1 MIQKTNSTMKI
12 KFRHPRV
19 FTFLLTL
26 LLLGGVGNKAWA
38 TDVTYH
44 ILTLPIPNPLVEG
57 NYDYHMASAVY
68 NKRLEAV
75 KVVVNGQTQLEL
87 PAHFKSPLADN
98 FTYYA
103 VSDVTKSGSA
113 VKLFDATNN
122 SHKAFTY
129 EVKGDAKPVA
139 EKTELS
145 GSKAEYYVVY
155 TYNASNTIAQ
165 LNGSVKYNLSVKN
178 KGFFSLNR
186 GRNNRPAAMPKAK
199 VNAEMLASEEFVY
212 INNPGSG
219 IATYWDGKGDQKN
232 KKEDIESQFHF
243 IFQLEGVDP
252 YNIIIRTAY
261 NNNTTYIEKNDNTS
275 EFVYKY
281 YKEGSFFTNGTAKGY
296 FASDE
301 HRHYNY
307 TYDSSL
313 AENPTDL
320 TKGDAG
326 THTGWDDKTGYY
338 HGQKGAM
345 WNSFA
350 LLYNSDKS
358 GYVFM
363 GTRTVD
369 NNGNVPGP
377 KETKDG
383 LQYYYLKTDNND
395 FFIAQQTTASV
406 SSSYTIEGIYPIKP
420 VTFKVKTKF
429 YNEGGTVDE
438 KAAHTVSA
446 TANISQYTIDN
457 DKIDDKF
464 IPDELR
470 RKYCTLTT
478 TYRNSSETVITKYS
492 EMNPDG
498 VIFLEYNVSESL
510 PFKAITP
517 AASYDANTW
526 KAATWYELT
535 DDGSTQADGKKLM
548 FTSPNFKNNGN
559 ADDYAK
565 TSEYAFIGD
574 PYELLVVYRDATQAP
589 ANTTHVPYYVGVETL
604 STGTDLT
611 TRSTT
616 ATAGYKW
623 EMPDDATAGSFLLR
637 NYKDANKG
645 YWHWNT
651 DHINE
656 TLTYAT
662 KSGQTVTVSNS
673 EAQTIT
679 LNITNFAG
687 GDGHYFKITAA
698 RDNPGQIDSS
708 DPVLDDGMGAIN
720 GTSGTATITLKSS
733 GGSEKSFTLS
743 IQEYNRSDVAQGD
756 PCVITVSQG
765 TTPYAGNNVEYS
777 TAGATRIK
785 LMELPKFA
793 YTYQVIDMSGVI
805 AIKAT
810 VNQPIF
816 TPLLG
821 YDSIPEIIRSPFLA
835 DEIVTYYS
843 EYSGGGRGNLL
854 PEKVI
859 YEVPNAAADIFISYT
874 LTNLPTKN
882 IKLDASQQ
890 FKVKLDEE
898 YIYYDATA
906 GKILSARDAGATD
919 YYSWKLL
926 GGDPYAMQIQN
937 VGNGKYV
944 KVHDGT
950 WDDKAALDFDV
961 EANASRFIAMMGKYI
976 GVYEVMAATGNT
988 NYYHIGRPST
998 SGAETKVY
1006 STTTYDHGAEE
1017 LRFELAGLDAII
1029 YYLIDKSNTKLLSV
1043 STFNPRLALPA
1054 EYVSPLVSTYYY
1066 YKTEAGAIAKD
1077 ADDRITEITQ
1087 DPDKKI
1093 YVTYD
1098 VNDLIGFNNSGRI
1111 DDHPYLLRFL
1121 QPFEEGYYLEDGS
1134 DKLTTTK
1141 LKAIYPYC
1149 NGDGSLN
1156 IYGETMRD
1164 EQMNGGSSTRS
1175 RWVWFF
1181 ESANNDPYHVR
1192 IHSRNTMEI
1201 KSVKYPTYLQTSE
1214 VHFKQDTDAGT
1225 KHIVTGG
1232 AIPGMASEQ
1241 GTEYMILGTEGQYRL
1256 KTTNEIG
1263 GARRDVKTLE
1273 QYWKTYNMIKHEMLN
1288 ITSGDAFSTDPTTW
1302 VVPENKRADLKT
1314 ALQRL
1319 KYTANAESDMINQIN
1334 DFTATGVYYF
1344 RIGTSS
1350 YEYRKV
1356 TVKKVATTD
1365 PVAPAE
1371 YTSDDCSQA
1380 TWEGPNY
1387 VDGWIWHS
1395 YEEYANAIRWNG
1407 YNDKS
1412 DGAGKRFPEKIE
1424 HWYQTFDMGN
1434 GAFNVETAVIPP
1446 VLILLDRHGWEIMRK
1461 PLPDKSSYPY
1471 DAERLAVLKAYDS
1484 PLVKEYKFYSNASK
1498 AYSNHK
1504 YALRLDDNKKERD
1517 QIKVDGAQYKSTS
1530 LADLPPITASGVL
1543 SNGVLNDQFVTYT
1556 VKEEYE
1562 DNYDY
1567 NLTLNKEEGTFTETG
1582 ESQPYLVLQHGR
1594 FYKTPNSSDN
1604 SYISKPIIEHTRS
1617 GSGNV
1622 YDLIADPVNHGGTN
1636 ADIIDGSGNWIQ
1648 NNFWRVMPNLDI
1660 DEEMGIVWTSETD
1673 TTKLEP
1679 YTEYVT
1685 KEKYK
1690 NKTGFDP
1697 YNIQLQ
1703 LINQNDGTAD
1713 GRFLTSHM
1721 TSTSIVNGA
1730 MKGAYNEGSGG
1741 TVKITLENKCASPV
1755 HSEGY
1760 DHSDIKMTNQT
1771 FMAVSDANGN
1781 MQLMPRFDHSLRVD
1795 LANTNPWDTTLKE
1808 PKDNGKKASA
1818 DDNSSMGS
1826 QTTFF
1831 VPARRY
1837 HYHIIDNDGLEA
1849 IRYKR
1854 GGDFYPAITDHFKS
1868 PIAKDFKYYKGAEY
1882 NINNS
1887 TSSEYSGATASF
1899 KKTAAS
1905 EDDMKAQA
1913 GLFTDTENC
1922 YYFKIGESSYKKV
1935 SVTTVF
1941 PGEEITGSLAAAGL
1955 TDVDNRVYVRY
1966 SYDEEADKDADQI
1979 LQGKW
1984 FTVKLANKDV
1994 LASGVVEAFTRMVT
2008 SIDKINDDVA
2018 KLTVTGDYFYRIGA
2032 SSPYT
2037 YKKVNVTSIT
2047 ATPVENT
2054 HYTVTNSD
2062 EEEWTNTLGL
2072 GVSLYS
2078 GTKSSDA
2085 PIDGSSSKRKWQWKF
2100 LKAPIDPAS
2109 ELHESPDPYAV
2120 KLFNRAANYSA
2131 TMDEPNPMSIPIK
2144 VPNETTGTD
2153 RFVLLSHPDGG
2164 YALAVARTDATY
2176 TYKFLN
2182 GAAMTTPDAGTP
2194 QTATTYI
2201 ENRQQITV
2209 SSEDYETEKGKLS
2222 LAIDEEYYF
2231 KINNVA
2237 YKQVSV
2243 SDGTIGEGTESSIGA
2258 WTDADKDHK
2267 KTVKDEAE
2275 FDTQRSKL
2283 PTSPDDVYY
2292 FKITSSSVTY
2302 KKVTVISGGTTET
2315 DSNET
2320 EWNSGTECFTN
2331 NTNALSPGTQL
2342 LVNNDVTHNYT
2353 YHVITNEKIVKQV
2366 IESVETNVN
2375 VGNKLAVSGTQT
2387 NEEAASHNYAPHLPE
2402 DIQTPLLNIEDYEYY
2417 GSATISGDTYTVVP
2431 ATKLFTL
2438 YGLYNDVV
2446 YVRYGA
2452 YSMDKTPFKVP
2463 NVRNATSATTVAK
2476 GEGSQDA
2483 SLNIAGGLPYNIIWY
2498 NDNMMSTNEADTEI
2512 AAATD
2517 HALDGDH
2524 KYVWY
2529 FTDND
2534 PYALKIKHKLTGNY
2548 VDGTTTLT
2556 DEASAKQFMLLK
2568 KDGYDYGILQETGD
2582 SKKFTIGDDPSTPST
2597 TETFHM
2603 TESDPEKFIIFGL
2616 SVHDLI
2622 YRLIIAKTC
2631 TDSEKASPKADQYVE
2646 IPCKGETGNTKR
2658 IYGTTQRDLSTTYQL
2673 GGTIYVDTTPYDY
2686 CVDAGAVSIGDL
2698 LQVPNEFR
2706 RPNCSYEFYIDGV
2719 WENYNSSTKTI
2730 SDANDVLNEMYKGVK
2745 LNEDSPRLMSDEK
2758 LINKV
2763 VRVNIVYSFDKEVA
2777 TNNGMDFVKSTND
2790 KCWYTFETP
2799 DGTTPYLAHYTN
2811 AWGLQSMEGRA
2822 TRYTNDYL
2830 WTPVGDVYGF
2840 KLYNRYMIKNSNDT
2854 TGDDTSKMMTFAGTA
2869 GDNIK
2874 LVVAEPGTGSYTS
2887 GNEVFELLP
2896 GDNPNSGYFRVHP
2909 VVNNSGTQYYVR
2921 RKDTSGD
2928 IDGDKKD
2935 DLNYTV
2941 LSTTPC
2947 DWAFGLDMSLMTP
2960 YYERA
2965 GYVGGLTPEGKTAY
2979 ETELTK
2985 EPFRVMDIQHVV
2997 YDDANIIP
3005 FTEGYYRLHNQPGVS
3020 NISPVRY
3027 ASGYLHETEKTA
3039 GTSSTAIPMHFY
3051 SKADVKTTFGEL
3063 SSGYTV
3069 TDATRGDI
3077 PVPATEYDP
3086 STIFYLDGAVTSNKT
3101 ISTATMSTQ
3110 GLNVSGEKMTTG
3122 TGTTFTIIDIGGAT
3136 FLVVNE
3142 LEPTTR
3148 NYLNFDQTYEESSVK
3163 MIYDLKFAH
3172 NVPTDDAKWCLQ
3184 PVQKTGTAGNG
3195 EMPLKITTN
3204 DGGDEYYYS
3213 TFCAPFD
3220 VLLPADAGG
3229 KTYNAYICKKWH
3241 DTGVNPVPVPAV
3253 STYDEGKF
3261 VPAGTPVIIRT
3272 NDDSEVMTLT
3282 LPGNPP
3288 SSSLD
3293 DNIFSGTYLEQL
3305 LALDAAHDVY
3315 TLGLPMKSSVEKA
3328 GDYNTSGNISAPLP
3342 EFADNGVGFYIN
3354 ATPNKETNAMKANWT
3369 RNNRYVLHNKIYYR
3383 AGATPGASA
3392 PQQRAPEFVPVIF
3405 GDEEE
3410 QEMNPNGTMEVVGDG
3425 CIYDLMGR
3433 KVATREQ
3440 VEDGSWRQRVATGI
3454 YILNGKKFQK
3464 K

>member
-1 MIQKTNSTMKI
+1 MEINIIHEINSIMKI
-12 KFRHPRV
+12 LFRHTRV

-26 LLLGGVGNKAWA
+26 LLLAGVANKAWA

-44 ILTLPIPNPLVEG
+44 ILTLPIPDPLVPG
-57 NYDYHMASAVY
+57 NYNYHMASAVTG
-68 NKRLEAV
+68 KRLEAV

-113 VKLFDATNN
+113 VKLFDETNN

-129 EVKGDAKPVA
+129 EVKGGATPVA
-139 EKTELS
+139 EKKDLS

-165 LNGSVKYNLSVKN
+165 LNGSVKYNIGVKN

-186 GRNNRPAAMPKAK
+186 GRNNRPAAMPKDK

-219 IATYWDGKGDQKN
+219 IATYWDGKADQKN

-243 IFQLEGVDP
+243 IFQFEGVDP
-252 YNIIIRTAY
+252 YNIIICTAY
-261 NNNTTYIEKNDNTS
+261 DKNTTYIEKNDNS
-275 EFVYKY
+275 NPAEFVYKY

-296 FASDE
+296 IASDE

-313 AENPTDL
+313 DANPTDL

-326 THTGWDDKTGYY
+326 THTGWDVNTGYY
-338 HGQKGAM
+338 HGQKGVM

-350 LLYNSDKS
+350 LLYNPDKS

-369 NNGNVPGP
+369 GNGNVPGP
-377 KETKDG
+377 TNDG
-383 LQYYYLKTDNND
+383 KYYYLKTDNND

-406 SSSYTIEGIYPIKP
+406 SSNYTIEGIYPIKP

-457 DKIDDKF
+457 DDIDDKF
-464 IPDELR
+464 IPNELR
-470 RKYCTLTT
+470 RKYCTFTT
-478 TYRNSSETVITKYS
+478 TYRNSDGDVITKYS
-492 EMNPDG
+492 QMKSDG

-535 DDGSTQADGKKLM
+535 DDGSTQADGKKLK
-548 FTSPNFKNNGN
+548 FNSPYFKNNGN

-589 ANTTHVPYYVGVETL
+589 ENTTHVPYYVGVGTL
-604 STGTDLT
+604 NTGTDLT
-611 TRSTT
+611 TNTT
-616 ATAGYKW
+616 ASAGYKW

-637 NYKDANKG
+637 NYRDANKG
-645 YWHWNT
+645 YWRWDT
-651 DHINE
+651 DHVNE
-656 TLTYAT
+656 SRSYAT
-662 KSGQTVTVSNS
+662 KSGQIVNVTNS
-673 EAQTIT
+673 ESQTIT
-679 LNITNFAG
+679 LNITDFAG

-698 RDNPGQIDSS
+698 GDNPSQIDSS
-708 DPVLDDGMGAIN
+708 NPVLDDGMGDIH

-733 GGSEKSFTLS
+733 GGSAKSFKLS
-743 IQEYNRSDVAQGD
+743 IQEYNLDNVAQGA
-756 PCVITVSQG
+756 PCDITINQG
-765 TTPYAGNNVEYS
+765 TTPYTGNNVEYS
-777 TAGATRIK
+777 TEGATRIK
-785 LMELPKFA
+785 VMELPEFA
-793 YTYQVIDMSGVI
+793 YTYQVIDMSGAI

-810 VNQPIF
+810 VKQTIF
-816 TPLLG
+816 SPLNG
-821 YDSIPEIIRSPFLA
+821 YDSIPEVIRSPFLA
-835 DEIVTYYS
+835 DETVTYYS

-854 PEKVI
+854 PAKVI
-859 YEVPNAAADIFISYT
+859 DEVPKAAADIFISYT
-874 LTNLPTKN
+874 LAKLSSKN
-882 IKLDASQQ
+882 IKLDASQR

-898 YIYYDATA
+898 YIYYDATEK
-906 GKILSARDAGATD
+906 KIRSTLEPSTESSVSD

-926 GGDPYAMQIQN
+926 GQDPYAMLIEN
-937 VGNGKYV
+937 VGNHQYV
-944 KVHDGT
+944 KVNGET
-950 WDDKAALDFDV
+950 WGNDKALDFV
-961 EANASRFIAMMGKYI
+961 ESGYASRFIAMMGNYI

-988 NYYHIGRPST
+988 SYYHIGRPST

-1006 STTTYDHGAEE
+1006 STTTYDHGSNE
-1017 LRFELAGLDAII
+1017 LRFELAGEDAIT
-1029 YYLIDKSNTKLLSV
+1029 YHLIDKSNNKLLDV
-1043 STFNPRLALPA
+1043 STYNPRLALPA

-1066 YKTEAGAIAKD
+1066 YKTEAGAKD
-1077 ADDRITEITQ
+1077 KTESDRITEITQ
-1087 DPDKKI
+1087 DEDRNI

-1121 QPFEEGYYLEDGS
+1121 QPFEEGYYLEDGN
-1134 DKLTTTK
+1134 DKLTTMK

-1149 NGDGSLN
+1149 NGDGNLN
-1156 IYGETMRD
+1156 VYGERMRN
-1164 EQMNGGSSTRS
+1164 EQMDGGSSTRS

-1192 IHSRNTMEI
+1192 LHSRNTIEY
-1201 KSVKYPTYLQTSE
+1201 KSVKYPTYLQTS
-1214 VHFKQDTDAGT
+1214 VVQFKQDPG
-1225 KHIVTGG
+1225 KNRIVTGG
-1232 AIPGMASEQ
+1232 ALPGIASETP
-1241 GTEYMILGTEGQYRL
+1241 TEYMVLGTAGQFRL
-1256 KTTNEIG
+1256 RTTYKINDG
-1263 GARRDVKTLE
+1263 TSDVRRDVKTLE

-1288 ITSGDAFSTDPTTW
+1288 ISGDAFSTDPTTW

-1314 ALQRL
+1314 KLLRL
-1319 KYTANAESDMINQIN
+1319 KYTADDEYKMVSQIN

-1344 RIGTSS
+1344 RIGTST
-1350 YEYRKV
+1350 YEYKKITV
-1356 TVKKVATTD
+1356 TTVADKTKEPITSA
-1365 PVAPAE
+1365 V
-1371 YTSDDCSQA
+1371 YTSEDCSPT

-1395 YEEYANAIRWNG
+1395 YEEYANAVRWNG

-1412 DGAGKRFPEKIE
+1412 DGEGTKIVEKLE

-1434 GAFNVETAVIPP
+1434 GSFDVETAVIPP

-1461 PLPDKSSYPY
+1461 PLPDKSTYPY
-1471 DAERLAVLKAYDS
+1471 GTEILAALKVYDS
-1484 PLVKEYKFYSNASK
+1484 PLVKEYKFYSNATK
-1498 AYSNHK
+1498 AHDCHK
-1504 YALRLDDNKKERD
+1504 YVLRLDDKKKERD
-1517 QIKVDGAQYKSTS
+1517 QIKVDGKHFTSKS

-1543 SNGVLNDQFVTYT
+1543 SSGVLNDQFVTYT
-1556 VKEEYE
+1556 VKDEYE

-1567 NLTLNKEEGTFTETG
+1567 NLTLNKETETFTETG

-1604 SYISKPIIEHTRS
+1604 SYISKPIYEHTRS
-1617 GSGNV
+1617 GEGNV

-1679 YTEYVT
+1679 YTRYHT

-1703 LINQNDGTAD
+1703 LINQNNGIAD
-1713 GRFLTSHM
+1713 GRFLTTHM

-1730 MKGAYNEGSGG
+1730 MKGDYSGDGG
-1741 TVKITLENKCASPV
+1741 TINITLETRRDATNPAGANLV

-1781 MQLMPRFDHSLRVD
+1781 MQLMPRFDHTLRVD
-1795 LANTNPWDTTLKE
+1795 LQSNNPWETKLMA

-1837 HYHIIDNDGLEA
+1837 HYHIIDNEGNEA

-1868 PIAKDFKYYKGAEY
+1868 PIAKDFTYYKTAPTY
-1882 NINNS
+1882 D
-1887 TSSEYSGATASF
+1887 SGTN
-1899 KKTAAS
+1899 T
-1905 EDDMKAQA
+1905 
-1913 GLFTDTENC
+1913 LT
-1922 YYFKIGESSYKKV
+1922 V
-1935 SVTTVF
+1935 SD
-1941 PGEEITGSLAAAGL
+1941 EITGSLAAAGL
-1955 TDVDNRVYVRY
+1955 TAVDNDVYVRY

-1984 FTVKLANKDV
+1984 FTVKLANKD
-1994 LASGVVEAFTRMVT
+1994 LQSSGTIVT
-2008 SIDKINDDVA
+2008 
-2018 KLTVTGDYFYRIGA
+2018 TTGDSQGTGVLLYAGNTTPTGNENDKPATINA
-2032 SSPYT
+2032 S
-2037 YKKVNVTSIT
+2037 
-2047 ATPVENT
+2047 
-2054 HYTVTNSD
+2054 
-2062 EEEWTNTLGL
+2062 
-2072 GVSLYS
+2072 
-2078 GTKSSDA
+2078 TK
-2085 PIDGSSSKRKWQWKF
+2085 KWQWKF

-2120 KLFNRAANYSA
+2120 KLFNRAANYSE

-2144 VPNETTGTD
+2144 VPSANDGAN

-2194 QTATTYI
+2194 HPATTYI

-2209 SSEDYETEKGKLS
+2209 TDEDYDTEKDKLP

-2237 YKQVSV
+2237 YMQVTVTGGPDAPVRTEGVPENPKSYKDEWTSATGNLKKTAVDV
-2243 SDGTIGEGTESSIGA
+2243 SDYNKQR
-2258 WTDADKDHK
+2258 DALKDNG
-2267 KTVKDEAE
+2267 
-2275 FDTQRSKL
+2275 
-2283 PTSPDDVYY
+2283 VYY
-2292 FKITSSSVTY
+2292 FRITSSSVTY
-2302 KKVTVISGGTTET
+2302 NKVTVISGVKTET
-2315 DSNET
+2315 LSNGT

-2342 LVNNDVTHNYT
+2342 LVNNDVTHEYT
-2353 YHVITNEKIVKQV
+2353 YHVITNKKM
-2366 IESVETNVN
+2366 VEEVN
-2375 VGNKLAVSGTQT
+2375 EGNKLAVSDTQT

-2417 GSATISGDTYTVVP
+2417 GSATKSGGTYTVVDL
-2431 ATKLFTL
+2431 TKLFTL
-2438 YGLYNDVV
+2438 HGLYDDVV

-2463 NVRNATSATTVAK
+2463 NVRNATSETTVAK

-2483 SLNIAGGLPYNIIWY
+2483 SLNIEGGLPYNIIWY
-2498 NDNMMSTNEADTEI
+2498 DDKMMSTNEGDTEI

-2534 PYALKIKHKLTGNY
+2534 PYALKIKHKLTGGY
-2548 VDGTTTLT
+2548 VNGTTTLT

-2568 KDGYDYGILQETGD
+2568 KDGYDYGILQVTGTTGSD
-2582 SKKFTIGDDPSTPST
+2582 AGKKLTGYGGALTSTN
-2597 TETFHM
+2597 
-2603 TESDPEKFIIFGL
+2603 PEDENYEPKKFIIFGL

-2622 YRLIIAKTC
+2622 YRLIIARTC
-2631 TDSEKASPKADQYVE
+2631 TDSEKASPEADQYVD

-2673 GGTIYVDTTPYDY
+2673 GGTINVDTTPYDY

-2719 WENYNSSTKTI
+2719 WDYYDSSTKTI
-2730 SDANDVLNEMYKGVK
+2730 SGANTPLNELHKGEK

-2763 VRVNIVYSFDKEVA
+2763 VRVNIVYSFDKKVA

-2799 DGTTPYLAHYTN
+2799 SGTTPYLAHYTN

-2840 KLYNRYMIKNSNDT
+2840 KLYNRYMIKNSD
-2854 TGDDTSKMMTFAGTA
+2854 GSDKVMTFDGTISEGKNLA
-2869 GDNIK
+2869 
-2874 LVVAEPGTGSYTS
+2874 VAKPGSTVDTKTYTL
-2887 GNEVFELLP
+2887 GNEVFELLT

-2909 VVNNSGTQYYVR
+2909 VVNNSGTQYYVKR
-2921 RKDTSGD
+2921 DASD
-2928 IDGDKKD
+2928 S
-2935 DLNYTV
+2935 NYAK
-2941 LSTTPC
+2941 LSTTPG
-2947 DWAFGLDMSLMTP
+2947 DWTFGLDMSLMEP
-2960 YYERA
+2960 YHERA

-2979 ETELTK
+2979 ETKVSSGTI
-2985 EPFRVMDIQHVV
+2985 MDIQHVV
-2997 YDDANIIP
+2997 YDDENIIP
-3005 FTEGYYRLHNQPGVS
+3005 FTSGYYRLHNQPGVS

-3051 SKADVKTTFGEL
+3051 SKADVNTTFQGE
-3063 SSGYTV
+3063 SGLESGFTL
-3069 TDATRGDI
+3069 TDATRGEI
-3077 PVPATEYDP
+3077 PVPATEYDS

-3110 GLNVSGEKMTTG
+3110 GLYVKGRKIDDAHGDAVMVETENPSSDA
-3122 TGTTFTIIDIGGAT
+3122 TTFTLIDIGGAT
-3136 FLVVNE
+3136 FLVVDK
-3142 LEPTTR
+3142 LDPADR

-3163 MIYDLKFAH
+3163 MIYDLKFMH
-3172 NVPTDDAKWCLQ
+3172 DSPTDDAKWCLQ

-3204 DGGDEYYYS
+3204 DGGDGYYYS
-3213 TFCAPFD
+3213 TLYLPYD

-3272 NDDSEVMTLT
+3272 NDDSEKVTLT
-3282 LPGNPP
+3282 LPNTTASTPLSCVFTGE
-3288 SSSLD
+3288 
-3293 DNIFSGTYLEQL
+3293 YLEKKL
-3305 LALDAAHDVY
+3305 EASDPERDVY
-3315 TLGLPMKSSVEKA
+3315 TLGLPMKSHVEKA
-3328 GDYNTSGNISAPLP
+3328 GNYDTSGDIVAAKP

-3354 ATPNKETNAMKANWT
+3354 ATPNKEANAMKANWT
-3369 RNNRYVLHNKIYYR
+3369 RNNLYVLHNKIYYR
-3383 AGATPGASA
+3383 KPASSPSTA
-3392 PQQRAPEFVPVIF
+3392 PQQKAPEFVPVIF
-3405 GDEEE
+3405 DDEEE
-3410 QEMNPNGTMEVVGDG
+3410 QQEMNPDGTMEIVGDG

>member
-1 MIQKTNSTMKI
+1 MRQYRFIIRTLLMM
-12 KFRHPRV
+12 
-19 FTFLLTL
+19 FLLL
-26 LLLGGVGNKAWA
+26 AGAQNKIWA

-44 ILTLPIPNPLVEG
+44 ILTLPIN
-57 NYDYHMASAVY
+57 NSIYHMNAAVSG
-68 NKRLEAV
+68 KRLEAV
-75 KVVVNGQTQLEL
+75 KVVVKEQTQLEL
-87 PAHFKSPLADN
+87 PAHFKSPLVPEDG

-103 VSDVTKSGSA
+103 ASDVTRSGSA
-113 VKLFDATNN
+113 IKLFDASNN

-129 EVKGDAKPVA
+129 EVNGDATPVK
-139 EKTELS
+139 EKTAVT
-145 GSKAEYYVVY
+145 GTTADYYVVY

-165 LNGSVKYNLSVKN
+165 LNGSVKYNLCVKN

-199 VNAEMLASEEFVY
+199 VDAEMLASEGFVH
-212 INNPGSG
+212 IDNPGSG

-243 IFQLEGVDP
+243 MFKFEGVDP

-261 NNNTTYIEKNDNTS
+261 DKNTTYIEKNDNS
-275 EFVYKY
+275 NPAEFVYKY

-313 AENPTDL
+313 DANPTDL

-326 THTGWDDKTGYY
+326 THTGWDESTGYY
-338 HGQKGAM
+338 HGQKGPI

-369 NNGNVPGP
+369 GNGNVPGP
-377 KETKDG
+377 DKDG
-383 LQYYYLKTDNND
+383 KYYYLKTDNND
-395 FFIAQQTTASV
+395 FFINQQTTASV
-406 SSSYTIEGIYPIKP
+406 SSNYTIEGIYPIKP
-420 VTFKVKTKF
+420 ITFKVKTPF
-429 YNEGGTVDE
+429 YAVEASDN
-438 KAAHTVSA
+438 HIVSA

-457 DKIDDKF
+457 DNIDDKF
-464 IPDELR
+464 IPNELR
-470 RKYCTLTT
+470 RKYCTFTT
-478 TYRNSSETVITKYS
+478 TYRNSDGDEITKYS
-492 EMNPDG
+492 QMKSDG

-535 DDGSTQADGKKLM
+535 DDRSTQADGKKLM
-548 FTSPNFKNNGN
+548 FNSPNFKNNGD

-574 PYELLVVYRDATQAP
+574 PYELRVVYRDATSGASP
-589 ANTTHVPYYVGVETL
+589 SYIGVTTV

-611 TRSTT
+611 TSTT

-645 YWHWNT
+645 YWRWDT

-656 TLTYAT
+656 THSYAT
-662 KSGQTVTVSNS
+662 KSGQTITVSNS

-687 GDGHYFKITAA
+687 GDGNYFKITAGEG
-698 RDNPGQIDSS
+698 DTGQIDSS
-708 DPVLDDGMGAIN
+708 DPVLGTGMGAIN

-733 GGSEKSFTLS
+733 GGSAKSFTLR
-743 IQEYNRSDVAQGD
+743 IQEYNLDNVAQGD
-756 PCVITVSQG
+756 LCVITINQG

-777 TAGATRIK
+777 TEGATRIK

-793 YTYQVIDMSGVI
+793 YTYQVIDVSGAI

-810 VNQPIF
+810 VSQPIF

-821 YDSIPEIIRSPFLA
+821 YNSIPEIIRSPFLA
-835 DEIVTYYS
+835 DETVTYYS

-854 PEKVI
+854 PAKVI
-859 YEVPNAAADIFISYT
+859 DEVPNAATDIFISYT
-874 LTNLPTKN
+874 LTNLSTKN
-882 IKLDASQQ
+882 IKLDASQR

-898 YIYYDATA
+898 YIYYDTTT
-906 GKILSARDAGATD
+906 GKILSNPDAGDAEN
-919 YYSWKLL
+919 YSWKLL
-926 GGDPYAMQIQN
+926 GQDPYAMLIEN
-937 VGNGKYV
+937 EGNHQYV
-944 KVHDGT
+944 KVHEGT
-950 WDDKAALDFDV
+950 WGDDRALDFDETV
-961 EANASRFIAMMGKYI
+961 GNASHFIAMMGNYI

-988 NYYHIGRPST
+988 SYYHIGRPST

-1017 LRFELAGLDAII
+1017 LRFELAGENAIT
-1029 YYLIDKSNTKLLSV
+1029 YHLIDKSNNELLDV
-1043 STFNPRLALPA
+1043 STYNPRLALPA
-1054 EYVSPLVSTYYY
+1054 EYVSPLVKTYYY
-1066 YKTEAGAIAKD
+1066 YKTEAGAKATD
-1077 ADDRITEITQ
+1077 AGDRITEITQ
-1087 DPDKKI
+1087 DPDKHI

-1111 DDHPYLLRFL
+1111 DDNPYLLRFL
-1121 QPFEEGYYLEDGS
+1121 QPFEEGYYLEDGN

-1149 NGDGSLN
+1149 NGDGNLN
-1156 IYGETMRD
+1156 VYGERMRN
-1164 EQMNGGSSTRS
+1164 EQMDGGSSTRS

-1181 ESANNDPYHVR
+1181 ESDNNDPYHVR
-1192 IHSRNTMEI
+1192 LHSRNTIEY
-1201 KSVKYPTYLQTSE
+1201 KSVKYPTYLQTTE
-1214 VHFKQDTDAGT
+1214 VHFKQDTDPDA

-1232 AIPGMASEQ
+1232 ALPGIASEK
-1241 GTEYMILGTEGQYRL
+1241 GTEYMILGIEGQYRL
-1256 KTTNEIG
+1256 RTTNLIG
-1263 GARRDVKTLE
+1263 GARRDVRTLE

-1319 KYTANAESDMINQIN
+1319 KYTATDVSNMESQIN
-1334 DFTATGVYYF
+1334 AFTATGVYYF
-1344 RIGTSS
+1344 RIGTGES
-1350 YEYRKV
+1350 YSYKKV
-1356 TVKKVATTD
+1356 TVTNVATTE
-1365 PVAPAE
+1365 PVTPAV
-1371 YTSDDCSQA
+1371 YTSEECTPS

-1395 YEEYANAIRWNG
+1395 YEEYANAVRWNG

-1412 DGAGKRFPEKIE
+1412 DGHTKKVVEKLE

-1434 GAFNVETAVIPP
+1434 GTFNVETAVIPP
-1446 VLILLDRHGWEIMRK
+1446 VLVLLDRHGWEIMRK
-1461 PLPDKSSYPY
+1461 PLPDKSTYPN

-1498 AYSNHK
+1498 AYGSHK

-1530 LADLPPITASGVL
+1530 LANLPPITASGVL
-1543 SNGVLNDQFVTYT
+1543 SSGVLNDQFVTYT
-1556 VKEEYE
+1556 VKDEYE

-1567 NLTLNKEEGTFTETG
+1567 NLTLNKEAKTFTETG
-1582 ESQPYLVLQHGR
+1582 TSQPYLVLQHGR
-1594 FYKTPNSSDN
+1594 FYKTENSDN
-1604 SYISKPIIEHTRS
+1604 KSYISKPIIEHTRS

-1622 YDLIADPVNHGGTN
+1622 YDLIADPVNHGGNTGGNN
-1636 ADIIDGSGNWIQ
+1636 ADIIDESGNWIQ

-1679 YTEYVT
+1679 YTRYLT
-1685 KEKYK
+1685 KEKYE
-1690 NKTGFDP
+1690 NRTGFDP

-1703 LINQNDGTAD
+1703 LINDNDGDPD

-1730 MKGAYNEGSGG
+1730 MVGDYSGG
-1741 TVKITLENKCASPV
+1741 GTINITLETRRDATNPADANLV

-1781 MQLMPRFDHSLRVD
+1781 MQLMPRFDHTLRVD
-1795 LANTNPWDTTLKE
+1795 LANTNPWETKLMT

-1818 DDNSSMGS
+1818 DDNSTMGS

-1854 GGDFYPAITDHFKS
+1854 GGDFYPAITDHFRS
-1868 PIAKDFKYYKGAEY
+1868 PIANEFTYYKNLTLTDGVYTE
-1882 NINNS
+1882 I
-1887 TSSEYSGATASF
+1887 SG
-1899 KKTAAS
+1899 K
-1905 EDDMKAQA
+1905 EDISGK
-1913 GLFTDTENC
+1913 
-1922 YYFKIGESSYKKV
+1922 
-1935 SVTTVF
+1935 
-1941 PGEEITGSLAAAGL
+1941 EITGSLAAAGL
-1955 TDVDNRVYVRY
+1955 TAVDNDVYVRY
-1966 SYDEEADKDADQI
+1966 SYDEGADIEGKAI
-1979 LQGKW
+1979 LQGQW
-1984 FTVKLANKDV
+1984 FTVDLAGKN
-1994 LASGVVEAFTRMVT
+1994 LQSSGTIVT
-2008 SIDKINDDVA
+2008 TS
-2018 KLTVTGDYFYRIGA
+2018 GDSQG
-2032 SSPYT
+2032 T
-2037 YKKVNVTSIT
+2037 
-2047 ATPVENT
+2047 
-2054 HYTVTNSD
+2054 
-2062 EEEWTNTLGL
+2062 

-2078 GTKSSDA
+2078 GTK
-2085 PIDGSSSKRKWQWKF
+2085 PGTVDGADGKRKWQWKF
-2100 LKAPIDPAS
+2100 LAAPADPSS
-2109 ELHESPDPYAV
+2109 EYYRAPDPYSV
-2120 KLFNRAANYSA
+2120 KIFNREANYSS
-2131 TMDEPNPMSIPIK
+2131 TLVEPSPMGVPIK
-2144 VPNETTGTD
+2144 VPNANDGTN

-2164 YALAVARTDATY
+2164 YALAVARTDDTY

-2182 GAAMTTPDAGTP
+2182 GAEMTTPDAGTP
-2194 QTATTYI
+2194 QTATTHI

-2237 YKQVSV
+2237 YKVVNVSGGTPGDA
-2243 SDGTIGEGTESSIGA
+2243 SESTKSAWDSAIGKFKKTATNATDLENQRTKLSEDGT
-2258 WTDADKDHK
+2258 
-2267 KTVKDEAE
+2267 
-2275 FDTQRSKL
+2275 
-2283 PTSPDDVYY
+2283 YY
-2292 FKITSSSVTY
+2292 FRITSSSVTY
-2302 KKVTVISGGTTET
+2302 KKVTVISGVKTET
-2315 DSNET
+2315 LSNET

-2331 NTNALSPGTQL
+2331 NTNKLSPGTQVVL
-2342 LVNNDVTHNYT
+2342 NNEVTHEYT
-2353 YHVITNEKIVKQV
+2353 YYVINN
-2366 IESVETNVN
+2366 SL
-2375 VGNKLAVSGTQT
+2375 KLAVSDTQT

-2417 GSATISGDTYTVVP
+2417 GSAEIADGTYTVVDL
-2431 ATKLFTL
+2431 TKLFTL
-2438 YGLYNDVV
+2438 HGLYNDVV

-2463 NVRNATSATTVAK
+2463 NVRNATSETTVAK
-2476 GEGSQDA
+2476 GEDSQDA
-2483 SLNIAGGLPYNIIWY
+2483 SLNIEGGLPYNIIWY
-2498 NDNMMSTNEADTEI
+2498 DDNMMSTNEADTEI
-2512 AAATD
+2512 APAAD
-2517 HALDGDH
+2517 HALDGNH
-2524 KYVWY
+2524 KYIWY

-2548 VDGTTTLT
+2548 VNGTTTLAN
-2556 DEASAKQFMLLK
+2556 EAGAKQFMLLK
-2568 KDGYDYGILQETGD
+2568 KDGYDYGILQVTGTTGD
-2582 SKKFTIGDDPSTPST
+2582 DAGKKLTGYGGALTSTN
-2597 TETFHM
+2597 
-2603 TESDPEKFIIFGL
+2603 PEDENYEPKKFIIFGL

-2622 YRLIIAKTC
+2622 YRLIIARTC
-2631 TDSEKASPKADQYVE
+2631 TDSEKASPAPNQYVD
-2646 IPCKGETGNTKR
+2646 IPCQGETGNTKR

-2673 GGTIYVDTTPYDY
+2673 GGTINVDTTPYDY

-2719 WENYNSSTKTI
+2719 WNDYNSSTKTI
-2730 SDANDVLNEMYKGVK
+2730 SNANSALNELYKGVK
-2745 LNEDSPRLMSDEK
+2745 LDENSPRLMSDEQ

-2799 DGTTPYLAHYTN
+2799 SGTTPYLAHYTN

-2840 KLYNRYMIKNSNDT
+2840 KMYNRYMIKNSNASSD
-2854 TGDDTSKMMTFAGTA
+2854 DDTSKMMTFAGTA
-2869 GDNIK
+2869 DNNIK

-2928 IDGDKKD
+2928 IDSDGKD
-2935 DLNYTV
+2935 DLNYTI
-2941 LSTTPC
+2941 LSTTPS
-2947 DWAFGLDMSLMTP
+2947 DWTFGLDMSLMTP

-2965 GYVGGLTPEGKTAY
+2965 GYVGGLTAAGKTAY
-2979 ETELTK
+2979 ETALTK
-2985 EPFRVMDIQHVV
+2985 EPFHVMDIQHVV

-3005 FTEGYYRLHNQPGVS
+3005 FTKGYYRLHNQPGVS
-3020 NISPVRY
+3020 EISPVRY
-3027 ASGYLHETEKTA
+3027 ASGYLHEIEKTA
-3039 GTSSTAIPMHFY
+3039 GDESTPIPMHFY
-3051 SKADVKTTFGEL
+3051 SKVGVNTTFQGE
-3063 SSGYTV
+3063 SGLESGFTL
-3069 TDATRGDI
+3069 TDATRGEI

-3086 STIFYLDGAVTSNKT
+3086 STIFYLYGDVTENKT

-3110 GLNVSGEKMTTG
+3110 GLNVSGNKMTTG
-3122 TGTTFTIIDIGGAT
+3122 AGTTFTLIDIGGAT
-3136 FLVVNE
+3136 FLIVDE
-3142 LEPTTR
+3142 LTPATR
-3148 NYLNFDQTYEESSVK
+3148 NYLNYDQTHEVDDVK
-3163 MIYDLKFAH
+3163 MIYDLRFVH
-3172 NVPTDDAKWCLQ
+3172 DCPTDDAKWCLQ

-3213 TFCAPFD
+3213 TLYLPYD

-3229 KTYNAYICKKWH
+3229 KTYNAYVCKKWH
-3241 DTGVNPVPVPAV
+3241 DEGVNPVPVPAV
-3253 STYDEGKF
+3253 STYAEGKY

-3272 NDDSEVMTLT
+3272 NDDSEEMTLT
-3282 LPGNPP
+3282 LPSNAP
-3288 SSSLD
+3288 SSSLTS
-3293 DNIFSGTYLEQL
+3293 NIFTGTYLEKKL
-3305 LALDAAHDVY
+3305 EASNPARDVY
-3315 TLGLPMKSSVEKA
+3315 TLGLPMKSSVSKDEEDYDDT
-3328 GDYNTSGNISAPLP
+3328 GDIVAPLP
-3342 EFADNGVGFYIN
+3342 EFEDNGVGFYIN
-3354 ATPNKETNAMKANWT
+3354 ATPNKELNALKANWA
-3369 RNNRYVLHNKIYYR
+3369 RNNLYVLHNKIYYR
-3383 AGATPGASA
+3383 AAAAPGAREMEMEA
-3392 PQQRAPEFVPVIF
+3392 PIFVPIIF

-3410 QEMNPNGTMEVVGDG
+3410 KQELLPDGSRQTIAGDG
-3425 CIYDLMGR
+3425 CIYDLSGR
-3433 KVATREQ
+3433 KVATEQ
-3440 VEDGSWRQRVATGI
+3440 QVQDGSWRTTLAAGI
-3454 YILNGKKFQK
+3454 YILNGHKFIKK
-3464 K
+3464 